1 MTKKAKTGSGASNWN
16 YPQNKS
22 INWLLPCMSVNCC
35 AMWPRLS
42 HLTSLLILL
51 STISLSAQDPQLSQ
65 NLANPLLNSPAFAG
79 LQDQNK
85 VYFTHRNQWP
95 NQSAN
100 YQYSAAAI
108 EVSLGKISSGLGFL
122 ISSDKQF
129 SNLQTTSIALQYAYH
144 ANLNEKTLLSMGIQ
158 GSGVFRSLDYSHL
171 TYGDQLGTFLV
182 NGTLGT
188 TFDPSAQAFV
198 NRVSYVDLS
207 AGLLLNHSNYW
218 VGASVHHLNRPN
230 QSLIRSSDDLIAPK
244 YALMTGLSLPLSEVS
259 SLKPALYLKN
269 QGAFSQIDLGTY
281 LQVDP
286 LVIGFWYRGLP
297 LTKNSGESPA
307 NRESLIGLIG
317 IQNNR
322 FSLGYSYDFTISG
335 LGIGSGGAHELSFS
349 YVLNWDFGQR
359 KSFQRYRQSFACP
372 KF

>member
-1 MTKKAKTGSGASNWN
+1 
-16 YPQNKS
+16 
-22 INWLLPCMSVNCC
+22 
-35 AMWPRLS
+35 MWTRLS
-42 HLTSLLILL
+42 IFFYFILSLNAF
-51 STISLSAQDPQLSQ
+51 SLSAQDPQLSQ

-100 YQYSAAAI
+100 YQYSAAAL
-108 EVSLGKISSGLGFL
+108 ELSLGKINSGLGL
-122 ISSDKQF
+122 IFSSDKQF
-129 SNLQTTSIALQYAYH
+129 SSLQTTALSLQYAYH

-171 TYGDQLGTFLV
+171 TYGDQLGSFLV
-182 NGTLGT
+182 NGTLGN
-188 TFDPSAQAFV
+188 TFDPTAVSFV
-198 NRVSYVDLS
+198 NRVSYVDIS
-207 AGLLLNHSNYW
+207 AGLLVNHSNYW
-218 VGASVHHLNRPN
+218 LGASVHHLNRPN

-244 YALMTGLSLPLSEVS
+244 YALMAGVSLPISEGT
-259 SLKPALYLKN
+259 SLKPALYVKN
-269 QGAFSQIDLGTY
+269 QGAFSQLDLGTY
-281 LQVDP
+281 LQLNP

-297 LTKNSGESPA
+297 LNKNTSESTTA

-322 FSLGYSYDFTISG
+322 YSFGYSYDFTVSG
-335 LGIGSGGAHELSFS
+335 LGAGSGGAHELSFS

>member
-1 MTKKAKTGSGASNWN
+1 
-16 YPQNKS
+16 
-22 INWLLPCMSVNCC
+22 
-35 AMWPRLS
+35 MWTRLS
-42 HLTSLLILL
+42 YLTSLLILL
-51 STISLSAQDPQLSQ
+51 STFSLSAQDPQLSQ

-85 VYFTHRNQWP
+85 VYLTHRNQWP

-108 EVSLGKISSGLGFL
+108 EVSLGKINSGIGLLF
-122 ISSDKQF
+122 SSDKQF
-129 SNLQTTSIALQYAYH
+129 SSLQTNSIGLQYAYH
-144 ANLNEKTLLSMGIQ
+144 ANLNESTLLSMGIQ

-171 TYGDQLGTFLV
+171 TYGDQLGQFLV
-182 NGTLGT
+182 NGTLGNT
-188 TFDPSAQAFV
+188 VDPTAISFV
-198 NRVSYVDLS
+198 NRVSYVDIS
-207 AGLLLNHSNYW
+207 AGLLLNHSDYW
-218 VGASVHHLNRPN
+218 LGVSAHHLNRPN
-230 QSLIRSSDDLIAPK
+230 QSLIRSSDDLMAPK
-244 YALMTGLSLPLSEVS
+244 YALMAGLSLPLSEGK

-269 QGAFSQIDLGTY
+269 QGVFSQLDLGTY
-281 LQVDP
+281 LQIEP

-297 LTKNSGESPA
+297 LNKNSSESTSS
-307 NRESLIGLIG
+307 RESLIGLIG

-322 FSLGYSYDFTISG
+322 FSLGYSYDFTVSG
-335 LGIGSGGAHELSFS
+335 LGVGSGGAHELSFS

>member
-1 MTKKAKTGSGASNWN
+1 MN
-16 YPQNKS
+16 
-22 INWLLPCMSVNCC
+22 VNCL
-35 AMWPRLS
+35 AMRIHFCLLS
-42 HLTSLLILL
+42 CLFILL
-51 STISLSAQDPQLSQ
+51 SALSLSAQDPQLSQ

-85 VYFTHRNQWP
+85 VYLTHRNQWP

-100 YQYSAAAI
+100 YQYSATGLEI
-108 EVSLGKISSGLGFL
+108 SLGKINSGIGIIL
-122 ISSDKQF
+122 SSDKQF
-129 SNLQTTSIALQYAYH
+129 SALQTTALSLQYAYH

-158 GSGVFRSLDYSHL
+158 GSGVFRSLDYTYL
-171 TYGDQLGTFLV
+171 TYGDQLGSFLV
-182 NGTLGT
+182 NGTQGN
-188 TFDPSAQAFV
+188 TFDPLATQFL
-198 NRVSYVDLS
+198 NRTNYVDLS

-218 VGASVHHLNRPN
+218 IGASVHHLNRPN

-244 YALMTGLSLPLSEVS
+244 YALMAGLSLPISEGKS
-259 SLKPALYLKN
+259 IKPALYIKN

-281 LQVDP
+281 LQLDP
-286 LVIGFWYRGLP
+286 LVLGFWYRGLP
-297 LTKNSGESPA
+297 VNKISSEGTS

-322 FSLGYSYDFTISG
+322 YSFGYSYDFTVSG